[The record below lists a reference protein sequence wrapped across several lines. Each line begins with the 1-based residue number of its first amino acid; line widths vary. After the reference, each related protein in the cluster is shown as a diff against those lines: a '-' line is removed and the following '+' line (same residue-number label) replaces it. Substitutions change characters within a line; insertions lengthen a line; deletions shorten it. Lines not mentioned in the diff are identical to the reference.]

1 MSTSARVPY
10 IRRAL
15 WQLGWTAFLALFGA
29 VYEYFGHGVYS
40 PYMIY
45 AFALPLTL
53 GALPWC
59 ALSLKARRPMCC
71 GAARL
76 WDSGVLTLAV
86 GSVFRGV
93 LDIFGTTNRLVA
105 VYPAAGAALLL
116 IGALWWIRSGRPAHI
131 VAESS
136 AKHNI

>member
-1 MSTSARVPY
+1 MSTSVRVPY

-15 WQLGWTAFLALFGA
+15 WQLGWTVFLALFGA

-40 PYMIY
+40 PFMIY

-59 ALSLKARRPMCC
+59 ALSLKARRAMCP

-93 LDIFGTTNRLVA
+93 LDIFGTTNRLIA

-136 AKHNI
+136 EKHNI